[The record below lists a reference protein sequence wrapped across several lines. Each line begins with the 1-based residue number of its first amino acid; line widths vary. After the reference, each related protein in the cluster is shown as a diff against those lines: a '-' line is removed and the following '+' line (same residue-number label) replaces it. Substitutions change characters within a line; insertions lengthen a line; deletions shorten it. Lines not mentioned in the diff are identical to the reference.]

1 VPSAA
6 GAAGVER
13 YLEDL
18 WRDAPWPVALGHT
31 LTALAMCA
39 VPLALGRTLRPFPS
53 LSSDEQGALV
63 SRMLRH
69 PWYPVRLLGFTV
81 RGNALVAALRDPA
94 ARAAILGD
102 GDRPPA
108 SERPAARAPGRSG
121 RSRAPVGPPSALE
134 ADYVVVGSGAA
145 GATVAVALG
154 EHGRSTIVLE
164 EGGFHRKD
172 DFTADLYGAL
182 ATLFRDFGAQV
193 ARGRAIIPVLEGRCV
208 GGSTVMNGAITHRL
222 PKEIHDGW
230 CEDAAIASS
239 LPFSDLEK
247 HAARIEEDLGIRANL
262 SPVLEGLPA
271 AAALRRLGWAYQPM
285 RRSAPGC
292 QASGRCLQGCPSGGK
307 LSMEASYIPRAI
319 RAGAI
324 LLDRHRATR
333 IVAAGGRATGLV
345 VRDPRGGR
353 RLVSARKAVILAAGA
368 LQSPLLLR
376 TSGLGR
382 AHVGGHFQCHL
393 GAGTTALLDRPVRS
407 VEGPPQGIEVFEFDA
422 DGIKLATQLLPPELL
437 LARTAVAGGALSDLL
452 RQWRSISCWTGSV
465 RSEAEGRVS
474 GTRGDTCCKAA
485 VASDALS
492 SASSAR
498 KPGRSAGRNTVPWPT
513 AISEPHSWSCSR
525 STTVRSVGSVG
536 RMVTM
541 PGTVVR
547 RALTTP
553 PNYTL
558 TSCSLPV
565 ATSNTK
571 PRTASVWGMNGLVL
585 MRAMDCATSVSRSLN
600 DSGDHD
606 GLMPVSAWMSAL
618 NWSSVNVSMPQ
629 SVWWIRM
636 ISVVPSRRWLMVNDR
651 ISSSVT
657 TPPALRMTCASPSFR
672 PRTR

>member
-1 VPSAA
+1 VDPSARRVLRWLSRNVYGGCVPPAA

-39 VPLALGRTLRPFPS
+39 VPLALGRTLRPFSS

-63 SRMLRH
+63 SCMLRH
-69 PWYPVRLLGFTV
+69 PWYPVRLLSFTV

-102 GDRPPA
+102 GDRQPA
-108 SERPAARAPGRSG
+108 AAHPAARAPGRGGS
-121 RSRAPVGPPSALE
+121 SRAPVGPPSALE

-154 EHGRSTIVLE
+154 EQGRSTIVLE
-164 EGGFHRKD
+164 EGGFHRTD
-172 DFTADLYGAL
+172 DFTPDLYGAL

-193 ARGRAIIPVLEGRCV
+193 ARGRAIVPVLEGRCV

-222 PKEIHDGW
+222 PKAIHDAW

-239 LPFSDLEK
+239 LPFSDLET
-247 HAARIEEDLGIRANL
+247 HAARIEADLGIRANL

-271 AAALRRLGWAYQPM
+271 AAALRRLGWAHQPM

-319 RAGAI
+319 RAGTV
-324 LLDRHRATR
+324 LLDRHRAIR

-376 TSGLGR
+376 TSGLGG
-382 AHVGGHFQCHL
+382 AHVGRHFQCHL

-407 VEGPPQGIEVFEFDA
+407 VEGPPQGIEVLEFDA

-437 LARTAVAGGALSDLL
+437 LARTPVAGRALSDLL

-474 GTRGDTCCKAA
+474 GTALGRASIRFDPSSRDMERLRDAIWRMTRLLFELGA
-485 VASDALS
+485 VRVFPGVFGAPVELRAPGEADAI
-492 SASSAR
+492 
-498 KPGRSAGRNTVPWPT
+498 RSAPLDPRAYLLG
-513 AISEPHSWSCSR
+513 
-525 STTVRSVGSVG
+525 VGHIFG
-536 RMVTM
+536 TCRMGSD
-541 PGTVVR
+541 P
-547 RALTTP
+547 A
-553 PNYTL
+553 
-558 TSCSLPV
+558 
-565 ATSNTK
+565 
-571 PRTASVWGMNGLVL
+571 ASVVAPDFRVHGTENLYVVD
-585 MRAMDCATSVSRSLN
+585 ASVFPSNIGVNPQLAIMTLARHAAHGILGQ
-600 DSGDHD
+600 GD
-606 GLMPVSAWMSAL
+606 
-618 NWSSVNVSMPQ
+618 
-629 SVWWIRM
+629 
-636 ISVVPSRRWLMVNDR
+636 
-651 ISSSVT
+651 
-657 TPPALRMTCASPSFR
+657 
-672 PRTR
+672 

>member
-1 VPSAA
+1 VPPAA

-31 LTALAMCA
+31 LTAVAMCA
-39 VPLALGRTLRPFPS
+39 IPLALGRTLRPFSS

-102 GDRPPA
+102 GDGQPA
-108 SERPAARAPGRSG
+108 SERPTARAPGGGS
-121 RSRAPVGPPSALE
+121 SRTPVGPPSALE

-193 ARGRAIIPVLEGRCV
+193 ARGRAIVPVLEGRCV

-230 CEDAAIASS
+230 CEDAAIAAS

-271 AAALRRLGWAYQPM
+271 AAALRRLGWAHQPM

-319 RAGAI
+319 RAGAM

-376 TSGLGR
+376 TSGLGG
-382 AHVGGHFQCHL
+382 AHVGRHFQCHL

-407 VEGPPQGIEVFEFDA
+407 VEGPPQGIEVLEFDA

-437 LARTAVAGGALSDLL
+437 LARTPVAGRALSDLL

-474 GTRGDTCCKAA
+474 GTALGRVSIRFDPSPRDMERLRDAIWRMAQLLFELGAVRVFPGVFGAPVELRAPGEADAIRSAPLDPRAYLLGVGHIFGTCRMGGDPAASVVAPDFRVHGTENLYVVDASVFPSNIGVNPQLAIMTLARHAAHGILGRGD
-485 VASDALS
+485 
-492 SASSAR
+492 
-498 KPGRSAGRNTVPWPT
+498 
-513 AISEPHSWSCSR
+513 
-525 STTVRSVGSVG
+525 
-536 RMVTM
+536 
-541 PGTVVR
+541 
-547 RALTTP
+547 
-553 PNYTL
+553 
-558 TSCSLPV
+558 
-565 ATSNTK
+565 
-571 PRTASVWGMNGLVL
+571 
-585 MRAMDCATSVSRSLN
+585 
-600 DSGDHD
+600 
-606 GLMPVSAWMSAL
+606 
-618 NWSSVNVSMPQ
+618 
-629 SVWWIRM
+629 
-636 ISVVPSRRWLMVNDR
+636 
-651 ISSSVT
+651 
-657 TPPALRMTCASPSFR
+657 
-672 PRTR
+672 

>member
-1 VPSAA
+1 VGPSARRVLRWLSRNVYGGCVPPAA
-6 GAAGVER
+6 GTAGVER

-307 LSMEASYIPRAI
+307 LSMEAAYIPRAI
-319 RAGAI
+319 RTGAI

-368 LQSPLLLR
+368 LQSPLLLH
-376 TSGLGR
+376 TSGLGGS
-382 AHVGGHFQCHL
+382 HVGRHFQCHL

-407 VEGPPQGIEVFEFDA
+407 VEGPPQGIEVLEFDA

-474 GTRGDTCCKAA
+474 GTALGRVSIRFDPSPRDMERLRDAIWRMARLLFELGAVRVFPGVFGAPVELRAPGEADAIRSAPLDPRAYLLGVGHIFGTCRMGGDPAASVVAPDFRVHGTENLYVVDASVFPSNIGVNPQLAIMTLARHAAHGILGRGD
-485 VASDALS
+485 
-492 SASSAR
+492 
-498 KPGRSAGRNTVPWPT
+498 
-513 AISEPHSWSCSR
+513 
-525 STTVRSVGSVG
+525 
-536 RMVTM
+536 
-541 PGTVVR
+541 
-547 RALTTP
+547 
-553 PNYTL
+553 
-558 TSCSLPV
+558 
-565 ATSNTK
+565 
-571 PRTASVWGMNGLVL
+571 
-585 MRAMDCATSVSRSLN
+585 
-600 DSGDHD
+600 
-606 GLMPVSAWMSAL
+606 
-618 NWSSVNVSMPQ
+618 
-629 SVWWIRM
+629 
-636 ISVVPSRRWLMVNDR
+636 
-651 ISSSVT
+651 
-657 TPPALRMTCASPSFR
+657 
-672 PRTR
+672 

>member
-1 VPSAA
+1 VGPSAHRVLRWLSRTVYGGCVPPAA
-6 GAAGVER
+6 GAVGVER

-31 LTALAMCA
+31 LTAVAMCA
-39 VPLALGRTLRPFPS
+39 VPLALGRTLRPFSS

-108 SERPAARAPGRSG
+108 SERPAERAPGGGS
-121 RSRAPVGPPSALE
+121 SRAPVGPPSVLE

-154 EHGRSTIVLE
+154 EQGRSTIVLE

-193 ARGRAIIPVLEGRCV
+193 ARGRAIVPVLEGRCV
-208 GGSTVMNGAITHRL
+208 GGSTVMNGAISHRL

-230 CEDAAIASS
+230 CRDAAIAAS
-239 LPFSDLEK
+239 LPFSDLET

-271 AAALRRLGWAYQPM
+271 AAALRRLGWAHQPM

-319 RAGAI
+319 RAGAM

-333 IVAAGGRATGLV
+333 IVAAGGRATGVV
-345 VRDPRGGR
+345 VRDPQGGR
-353 RLVSARKAVILAAGA
+353 RLVSARRAVILAAGA

-376 TSGLGR
+376 TSGLGG
-382 AHVGGHFQCHL
+382 AHVGRHFQCHL

-407 VEGPPQGIEVFEFDA
+407 VEGPPQGIEVLEFDA

-437 LARTAVAGGALSDLL
+437 FARTPVAGRALSDLL
-452 RQWRSISCWTGSV
+452 GQWRSISCWTGSV

-474 GTRGDTCCKAA
+474 GTALGRVSIRFDPSPRDMERLREAIWRMARLLFELGA
-485 VASDALS
+485 VRVFPGVFGVPVELRAPGEADAI
-492 SASSAR
+492 
-498 KPGRSAGRNTVPWPT
+498 RSAPLDPRAYLLG
-513 AISEPHSWSCSR
+513 
-525 STTVRSVGSVG
+525 VGHIFG
-536 RMVTM
+536 TCRMGSD
-541 PGTVVR
+541 P
-547 RALTTP
+547 A
-553 PNYTL
+553 
-558 TSCSLPV
+558 
-565 ATSNTK
+565 
-571 PRTASVWGMNGLVL
+571 ASVVAPDFRVHATENLYVVDASVFPSNIGVNPQLAVMTLARHAAHGVL
-585 MRAMDCATSVSRSLN
+585 GQ
-600 DSGDHD
+600 GD
-606 GLMPVSAWMSAL
+606 
-618 NWSSVNVSMPQ
+618 
-629 SVWWIRM
+629 
-636 ISVVPSRRWLMVNDR
+636 
-651 ISSSVT
+651 
-657 TPPALRMTCASPSFR
+657 
-672 PRTR
+672 

>member
-1 VPSAA
+1 VGTSARRVLRWLSRNVYGGCVPPAA
-6 GAAGVER
+6 GTAGVER

-31 LTALAMCA
+31 LTAVAMCA
-39 VPLALGRTLRPFPS
+39 IPLALGRTLRPFSS

-69 PWYPVRLLGFTV
+69 PWYAVRLLGFTV

-102 GDRPPA
+102 GDRQPA
-108 SERPAARAPGRSG
+108 SERPAARSPGSG
-121 RSRAPVGPPSALE
+121 RSRTPVGPPSALE
-134 ADYVVVGSGAA
+134 ADYVVIGSGAA
-145 GATVAVALG
+145 GATVAVSLG

-193 ARGRAIIPVLEGRCV
+193 ARGRAIVPVLEGRCV

-230 CEDAAIASS
+230 CEDAAIAAS

-271 AAALRRLGWAYQPM
+271 AAALRRLGWAHQPM

-376 TSGLGR
+376 TSGLGG
-382 AHVGGHFQCHL
+382 AHVGRHFQCHL

-437 LARTAVAGGALSDLL
+437 LARTPVAGRALSDLL
-452 RQWRSISCWTGSV
+452 RQWRSISSWTGSV

-474 GTRGDTCCKAA
+474 GTALGRVSIRFDPSPRDMERLRDAIWRMARLLFELGAVRVFPGVFGAPVELRAPGEADAIRSAPLDPRAYLLGVGHIFGTCRMGGDPAASVVAPDFRVHGTENLYVVDASVFPSNIGVNPQLAIMTLARHAAHGILDRGD
-485 VASDALS
+485 
-492 SASSAR
+492 
-498 KPGRSAGRNTVPWPT
+498 
-513 AISEPHSWSCSR
+513 
-525 STTVRSVGSVG
+525 
-536 RMVTM
+536 
-541 PGTVVR
+541 
-547 RALTTP
+547 
-553 PNYTL
+553 
-558 TSCSLPV
+558 
-565 ATSNTK
+565 
-571 PRTASVWGMNGLVL
+571 
-585 MRAMDCATSVSRSLN
+585 
-600 DSGDHD
+600 
-606 GLMPVSAWMSAL
+606 
-618 NWSSVNVSMPQ
+618 
-629 SVWWIRM
+629 
-636 ISVVPSRRWLMVNDR
+636 
-651 ISSSVT
+651 
-657 TPPALRMTCASPSFR
+657 
-672 PRTR
+672 